1 MQESFPLDPE
11 SLLSAL
17 TKVFIGESAPRE
29 VALLSRAKAAI
40 KFTYYDNYDGGTYYY
55 ALQLEV
61 PTPIYGQIVNDRQD
75 CEQEILQR
83 AELLLR
89 SYRNYYITSVY
100 ISPSLDAEKGWRERA
115 QAWVAG
121 SGISNQGRVRSDNIA
136 TRTCDGLLFRSQQE
150 IHLYKALKYLG
161 VSFAPLPV
169 FIHGGPT
176 YRRIEP
182 DFVIIKDGIVMIVE
196 VDGDTVH
203 LESPAE
209 AHDRITMLV
218 HEGAY
223 VERVKAHEC
232 NTEDLALNCAKRL
245 LQIIE
250 KLKASR

>member
-1 MQESFPLDPE
+1 
-11 SLLSAL
+11 
-17 TKVFIGESAPRE
+17 
-29 VALLSRAKAAI
+29 
-40 KFTYYDNYDGGTYYY
+40 
-55 ALQLEV
+55 
-61 PTPIYGQIVNDRQD
+61 
-75 CEQEILQR
+75 
-83 AELLLR
+83 
-89 SYRNYYITSVY
+89 
-100 ISPSLDAEKGWRERA
+100 
-115 QAWVAG
+115 
-121 SGISNQGRVRSDNIA
+121 
-136 TRTCDGLLFRSQQE
+136 
-150 IHLYKALKYLG
+150 